1 MSVRDVVV
9 IGGGFAGLTAARELR
24 HAGLDVLLL
33 EARERIGG
41 RTMTTEM
48 SGHTVE
54 LGGACVHW
62 HQPHVW
68 AELTRYGIG
77 VTPSPR
83 PARAAWVVGDKRRES
98 SYTELDERTA
108 NALDAICADARSWFP
123 TPHDISGHEA
133 ARLDTLSVR
142 QCIDAFDGDA
152 EFRMLIELEW
162 ATDCSSKCADVSA
175 ASAFRWYALS
185 GFDARLQAE
194 CTYTYKVDGGMNR
207 LSSAIAADG
216 SPEIRLEAPVTRV
229 EQTGSGV
236 TVVLRDGEA
245 LRALA
250 AVVAAPLNTWTSI
263 DFDPPLSEVK
273 RELAARG
280 HAGHGL
286 KVIVRVRGRHDLSV
300 ALPESSLFTFIQL
313 EYLSE
318 TETIFVAFGPDGAAL
333 SPTNNAAVREAFE
346 SAIPGLDILEA
357 LGHDWEGD
365 PFSRGTWSMYRP
377 GQLTR
382 SVPAARKPEGRLVFA
397 GADLA
402 RGWTGMVDG
411 AIESGLTAAIA
422 VRRVLDN

>member
-1 MSVRDVVV
+1 
-9 IGGGFAGLTAARELR
+9 
-24 HAGLDVLLL
+24 
-33 EARERIGG
+33 
-41 RTMTTEM
+41 
-48 SGHTVE
+48 
-54 LGGACVHW
+54 
-62 HQPHVW
+62 
-68 AELTRYGIG
+68 
-77 VTPSPR
+77 
-83 PARAAWVVGDKRRES
+83 
-98 SYTELDERTA
+98 
-108 NALDAICADARSWFP
+108 
-123 TPHDISGHEA
+123 
-133 ARLDTLSVR
+133 
-142 QCIDAFDGDA
+142 
-152 EFRMLIELEW
+152 
-162 ATDCSSKCADVSA
+162 
-175 ASAFRWYALS
+175 
-185 GFDARLQAE
+185 
-194 CTYTYKVDGGMNR
+194 MNL

-216 SPEIRLEAPVTRV
+216 SPEIELEAPVTRV

-245 LRALA
+245 LRARA

-300 ALPESSLFTFIQL
+300 ALPELSLFTFIQL

-333 SPTNNAAVREAFE
+333 SPTDDAAVRAAFE
-346 SAIPGLDILEA
+346 LAIPGLDILEA

-422 VRRVLDN
+422 VRQVLDN